1 MINGEFYTET
11 FLAFLFLQFDIRLLD
26 SREPSFK
33 TKWGPRT
40 GFGFSKRTALY
51 TCLLYSN
58 ESSQLYILIY
68 IYVCIY
74 TIDNLTLNDQ
84 VAVTKSRD
92 VRRISS

>member
-1 MINGEFYTET
+1 MESFYTET
-11 FLAFLFLQFDIRLLD
+11 FLAFLFLQFDIRSCD
-26 SREPSFK
+26 SKEPSFK
-33 TKWGPRT
+33 TKWGPVQGLGLVKEQR
-40 GFGFSKRTALY
+40 Y

-68 IYVCIY
+68 ICIY

-92 VRRISS
+92 VSRILS